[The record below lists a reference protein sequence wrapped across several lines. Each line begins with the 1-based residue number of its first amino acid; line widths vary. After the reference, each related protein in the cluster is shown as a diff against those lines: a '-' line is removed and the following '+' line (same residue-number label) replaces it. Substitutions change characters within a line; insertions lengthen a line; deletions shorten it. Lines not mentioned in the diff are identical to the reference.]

1 MTVVGAPHCSQPSE
15 RFCGNTRQSIDV
27 GESNRIE
34 LEAVA
39 VGGIVGGFGAVL
51 SGLHLVHGLEEI
63 SGNVAMVLSGTVLP
77 LFVGIFVT
85 ASGYWILRRNW
96 IYVSPRRM
104 ATWVGGG
111 TTAGIGLA
119 GLLVLYQAAE
129 QVVVSDPLFVLAMF
143 GTYGA
148 AAGVVLGR
156 YDVLHREQHHR
167 QRREARRLEEF
178 ASIVSHD
185 LRNPLQVAEG
195 HLELAAED
203 CDSEH
208 VDGAARTLDRMHR
221 LVDDLLA
228 LATEGEGT
236 LEVEPVDLAEMAD
249 RCWETVDSD
258 GGTLETESAG
268 TIRADPDRLQQL
280 LENLLGNALDHGGP
294 DVTVIV
300 GTTDEG
306 FFVAD
311 DGAGI
316 PAEDRE
322 SVFEWGYTTAEE
334 GTGYGLAIVEAIAG
348 THGWDVAVTES
359 ADGGARFEFTGVE
372 VAP

>member
-1 MTVVGAPHCSQPSE
+1 
-15 RFCGNTRQSIDV
+15 V
-27 GESNRIE
+27 GETS
-34 LEAVA
+34 LERESVVAGGSVSAFGAALTGLHLLHGIDEIPGQVLAVL
-39 VGGIVGGFGAVL
+39 FGAVL
-51 SGLHLVHGLEEI
+51 PLLVAL
-63 SGNVAMVLSGTVLP
+63 
-77 LFVGIFVT
+77 FVT
-85 ASGYWILRRNW
+85 ASGYWISRRTW
-96 IYVSPRRM
+96 TVVDPRRI
-104 ATWVGGG
+104 AVWVGGG
-111 TTAGIGLA
+111 TIVGIGLA
-119 GLLVLYQAAE
+119 ALLVEYQATE

-148 AAGVVLGR
+148 AAGVLLGR
-156 YDVLHREQHHR
+156 YDVLHREDHRR

-208 VDGAARTLDRMHR
+208 VEAASRTLDRMHR

-236 LEVEPVDLAEMAD
+236 LEIESVDLADLAD
-249 RCWETVDSD
+249 RCWETVQSK
-258 GGTLETESAG
+258 GGRLETRTAG

-280 LENLLGNALDHGGP
+280 LENLLGNAVGHAGP
-294 DVTVIV
+294 DVTVTV
-300 GTTDEG
+300 GTTAEG

-311 DGAGI
+311 DGPGI
-316 PAEDRE
+316 PADDRE

-334 GTGYGLAIVEAIAG
+334 GTGYGLAIVEAIAS
-348 THGWDVAVTES
+348 THGWDVRVTDGE
-359 ADGGARFEFTGVE
+359 AGGARFEFTGVE
-372 VAP
+372 AAP